1 MIPPACR
8 PAELLDT
15 AGPCDTRPS
24 PSASAAWPKGL
35 CRLASGGFR
44 VSQAPLTLAASL
56 RFPASKAWNAKC
68 VPGLPFSRRHAAVSR
83 IVLIWVFPAKRVRSL
98 AWGTGAVTMAVW
110 ITNAQAT
117 GATVTARAG
126 QTRTNHPT
134 AGAQPLQMC
143 APKTA
148 MHAIATAETG
158 RPLVKVSRRHAAF
171 RATST
176 RKPTSTKSTASCSMP
191 ASRRLP
197 WRSSPSARRSRTCR
211 CFPATC
217 TPAWATW
224 GSTWS
229 KPT

>member
-1 MIPPACR
+1 MRSR
-8 PAELLDT
+8 PFFFLGHAIVSLL
-15 AGPCDTRPS
+15 
-24 PSASAAWPKGL
+24 
-35 CRLASGGFR
+35 
-44 VSQAPLTLAASL
+44 
-56 RFPASKAWNAKC
+56 
-68 VPGLPFSRRHAAVSR
+68 
-83 IVLIWVFPAKRVRSL
+83 VLMWAFPAKRVWPL

-148 MHAIATAETG
+148 MRAIATAANG
-158 RPLVKVSRRHAAF
+158 HPLVKASRRCAAF
-171 RATST
+171 RATNT
-176 RKPTSTKSTASCSMP
+176 LKPISIKSTASYSMP

-197 WRSSPSARRSRTCR
+197 WWSSPSARRSRMCR

-217 TPAWATW
+217 TRAWATW

-229 KPT
+229 KRT